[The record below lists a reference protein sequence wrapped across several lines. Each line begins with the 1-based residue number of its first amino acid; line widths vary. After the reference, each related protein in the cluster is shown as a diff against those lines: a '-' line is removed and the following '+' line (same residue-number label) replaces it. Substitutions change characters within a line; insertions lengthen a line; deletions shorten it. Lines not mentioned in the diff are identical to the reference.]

1 MPRDIPLGNG
11 KLLITFDRYYRIR
24 DIYFPHVGKEN
35 QTVGHPSRFGVW
47 VDGRLSWLGPD
58 WQISL
63 KYEEGTMVT
72 RVEAHH
78 PGLQVRLVCADAVDF
93 HDPVYVRK
101 IIVRNLANRERDI
114 RLFINQDFHLYESD
128 VGDTAAYEPKHK
140 TITHYKM
147 RRYFLT
153 NYMANGVVGVQHFAT
168 GRKEVEGAEGTWR
181 DAEDGKLE
189 AGPITQG
196 SVDST
201 LGIYLTVPA
210 QGAQEAW
217 YWIIAG
223 EDWFSVNN
231 LNKRIEERLPEY
243 YLLRTEKYWRFW
255 LNQDCLN
262 FGELSPK
269 VTDLYHR
276 SLLVIRTQ
284 VDDSGA
290 IIAANDSDI
299 ATQARDTYSYL
310 WPRDG
315 ALVAHALDAAGYPQ
329 LTRRFYRL
337 CSQLLTP
344 EGYFLH
350 KYNPDGSF
358 ASSWHPWVKDGEP
371 QLPIQE
377 DETAL
382 VIWALWRHFERYRD
396 VEFITPLYAP
406 LIKRAANWMVSY
418 RDPVTGL
425 PKASYDLWE
434 ERHGVLAFTC
444 SAVYAGL
451 MAASNFTEGFGQ
463 AGLTDTYRRAAAEI
477 KAGMDRYLYRKEL
490 GRFARMVTFKKNG
503 TLENV
508 DPTLDASLYAVGYF
522 GVYESTDER
531 VMQTMN
537 ALRDRL
543 WCKTPVGGIARY
555 ENDYY
560 HQVSKDLANVP
571 GNPWFICTLWIAQ
584 WLIKKATTMEQLK
597 EAIPLLEWVAD
608 RCLPSGVLA
617 EQVHPHSN
625 EPLSVSPLT
634 WSHATFV
641 QVVLDYLE
649 KRTALDL
656 CGACHQPMQPFRTR
670 KTNKPLCP

>member
-47 VDGRLSWLGPD
+47 VDGQLSWLGPD

-63 KYEEGTMVT
+63 KYQEGTMVSQ
-72 RVEAHH
+72 VEAHH
-78 PGLQVRLVCADAVDF
+78 PGLQVRLVCSDAVDF
-93 HDPVYVRK
+93 YESVYVRK
-101 IIVRNLANRERDI
+101 IIVRNLADRERDI
-114 RLFINQDFHLYESD
+114 RLFLHQDFHLYESD

-153 NYMANGVVGVQHFAT
+153 NCMANGTVGVQHFAT
-168 GRKEVEGAEGTWR
+168 GRKEVPGAEGTWR
-181 DAEDGKLE
+181 DAEDGRLE
-189 AGPITQG
+189 ASPITQG
-196 SVDST
+196 AVDST
-201 LGIYLTVPA
+201 LGIFLKVAA
-210 QGAQEAW
+210 QGSQEAW

-231 LNKRIEERLPEY
+231 LNKRVEERLPEY
-243 YLLRTEKYWRFW
+243 YLSRTDKYWRYW
-255 LNQDCLN
+255 LNQDCIN
-262 FGELSPK
+262 FGDLSRK
-269 VTDLYHR
+269 VMDLYYR

-284 VDDSGA
+284 VDESGA

-299 ATQARDTYSYL
+299 ATEARDTYSYL

-315 ALVAHALDAAGYPQ
+315 ALVAHALDVAGYPQ
-329 LTRRFYRL
+329 LTRRFFRL
-337 CSQLLTP
+337 CAQLLTP

-382 VIWALWRHFERYRD
+382 VIWALWHHFERYRD

-406 LIKRAANWMVSY
+406 LVKRAANWMAAY
-418 RDPVTGL
+418 RDPATGL
-425 PKASYDLWE
+425 PSASYDLWE
-434 ERHGVLAFTC
+434 ERHGVMAFTC
-444 SAVYAGL
+444 AAVYAGL

-463 AGLTDTYRRAAAEI
+463 AGLTGTYRRAAAEV
-477 KAGMDRYLYRKEL
+477 KAGMDRYLYRQEL
-490 GRFARMVTFKKNG
+490 NRFARMVTFKKNG
-503 TLENV
+503 TLDNV
-508 DPTLDASLYAVGYF
+508 DPTIDASLYAVGYF
-522 GVYESTDER
+522 GVYDPAEER
-531 VMQTMN
+531 VTRTMQ
-537 ALRDRL
+537 AIRDRL
-543 WCKTPVGGIARY
+543 WCKTSVGGIARY

-560 HQVSKDLANVP
+560 HQVSQDLANVS
-571 GNPWFICTLWIAQ
+571 GNPWFVCTLWVAQ
-584 WLIKKATTMEQLK
+584 WLIKKAATADQLK
-597 EAIPLLEWVAD
+597 EAVPLLEWVAD
-608 RCLPSGVLA
+608 RALASGVLA
-617 EQVHPHSN
+617 EQVHPYTN

-634 WSHATFV
+634 WSHATYV
-641 QVVLDYLE
+641 QTVLDYLE
-649 KRTALDL
+649 KRGSLEL
-656 CGACHQPMQPFRTR
+656 CPTCHNPHRPFRTR
-670 KTNKPLCP
+670 KTNQ

>member
-24 DIYFPHVGKEN
+24 DIYYPHVGKEN

-58 WQISL
+58 WKISL
-63 KYEEGTMVT
+63 KYEDGTMVT

-78 PGLQVRLVCADAVDF
+78 PGLQVTLLCADAVDF

-101 IIVRNLANRERDI
+101 IIVRNLADRQRDI
-114 RLFINQDFHLYESD
+114 RLFIHQDFHLYESD

-140 TITHYKM
+140 TVTHYKM

-153 NYMANGVVGVQHFAT
+153 NYMANGTIGVQNFAT

-223 EDWFSVNN
+223 EDWFTVNS

-243 YLLRTEKYWRFW
+243 YLLRTEKYWRYW
-255 LNQDCLN
+255 LNQDCIN
-262 FGELSPK
+262 FGELSKK
-269 VTDLYHR
+269 VVDLYYR

-299 ATQARDTYSYL
+299 ATQARDTYSYM

-315 ALVAHALDAAGYPQ
+315 ALVAHALDVAGYPQ
-329 LTRRFYRL
+329 LTRKFFRL
-337 CSQLLTP
+337 CSQLITP

-382 VIWALWRHFERYRD
+382 VIWALWQHFERYRD
-396 VEFITPLYAP
+396 VEYITPIYAP

-463 AGLTDTYRRAAAEI
+463 AGLTDTYRRAAAEV

-503 TLENV
+503 TIENV
-508 DPTLDASLYAVGYF
+508 
-522 GVYESTDER
+522 
-531 VMQTMN
+531 
-537 ALRDRL
+537 
-543 WCKTPVGGIARY
+543 
-555 ENDYY
+555 
-560 HQVSKDLANVP
+560 
-571 GNPWFICTLWIAQ
+571 
-584 WLIKKATTMEQLK
+584 
-597 EAIPLLEWVAD
+597 
-608 RCLPSGVLA
+608 
-617 EQVHPHSN
+617 
-625 EPLSVSPLT
+625 
-634 WSHATFV
+634 
-641 QVVLDYLE
+641 
-649 KRTALDL
+649 
-656 CGACHQPMQPFRTR
+656 
-670 KTNKPLCP
+670 

>member
-11 KLLITFDRYYRIR
+11 KLLVTFDRYYRIR

-47 VDGRLSWLGPD
+47 VDGQLSWLGPD

-63 KYEEGTMVT
+63 KYQEGTMVSQ
-72 RVEAHH
+72 VEAHH
-78 PGLQVRLVCADAVDF
+78 PGLQVRLVCSDAVDF
-93 HDPVYVRK
+93 YEPVYVRK
-101 IIVRNLANRERDI
+101 IIVRNLADRERDI
-114 RLFINQDFHLYESD
+114 RLFLHQDFHLYESD

-153 NYMANGVVGVQHFAT
+153 NYMANGTIGVQNFAT
-168 GRKEVEGAEGTWR
+168 GRKEVPGAEGTWR
-181 DAEDGKLE
+181 DAEDGRLE

-201 LGIYLTVPA
+201 LGIFLKVPA
-210 QGAQEAW
+210 QGSQEAW
-217 YWIIAG
+217 YWIVAG
-223 EDWFSVNN
+223 EDWFNVNN
-231 LNKRIEERLPEY
+231 LNKRVEERLPEY
-243 YLLRTEKYWRFW
+243 YLQRTDKYWRYW
-255 LNQDCLN
+255 LNQDCIN
-262 FGELSPK
+262 FGDLSRK
-269 VTDLYHR
+269 VMDLYYR

-299 ATQARDTYSYL
+299 ATEARDTYSYL

-315 ALVAHALDAAGYPQ
+315 ALVAHALDVAGYPQ
-329 LTRRFYRL
+329 LTRRFFRL
-337 CSQLLTP
+337 SSQLLTP

-350 KYNPDGSF
+350 KYNPDGTL
-358 ASSWHPWVKDGEP
+358 ASSWLPWVKDGEP

-382 VIWALWRHFERYRD
+382 VIWALWHHFERYRD

-406 LIKRAANWMVSY
+406 LVKRAANWMAAY

-425 PKASYDLWE
+425 PRASYDLWE
-434 ERHGVLAFTC
+434 ERHGVMAFTC
-444 SAVYAGL
+444 AAVYAGL

-463 AGLTDTYRRAAAEI
+463 VGLTGTYRRAAAEV
-477 KAGMDRYLYRKEL
+477 KAGMDRYLYRQEL
-490 GRFARMVTFKKNG
+490 NRFARMVTFKKNG

-508 DPTLDASLYAVGYF
+508 DPTIDASLYAVGYF
-522 GVYESTDER
+522 GIYDPADER
-531 VMQTMN
+531 VTRTMQ
-537 ALRDRL
+537 AIRDRL
-543 WCKTPVGGIARY
+543 WCKTSVGGIARY

-560 HQVSKDLANVP
+560 HQVSQDLANVP
-571 GNPWFICTLWIAQ
+571 GNPWFVCTLWVAQ
-584 WLIKKATTMEQLK
+584 WLIKKATTVDQLK
-597 EAIPLLEWVAD
+597 EAVPLLEWVAD
-608 RCLPSGVLA
+608 RALASGVLA
-617 EQVHPHSN
+617 EQVHPYTN

-634 WSHATFV
+634 WSHATYV
-641 QVVLDYLE
+641 QTVLDYLE
-649 KRTALDL
+649 KRGSLEL
-656 CGACHQPMQPFRTR
+656 CPTCHNPIRPFRTR
-670 KTNKPLCP
+670 KTNL

>member
-11 KLLITFDRYYRIR
+11 KLLFTFDRYYRIR

-35 QTVGHPSRFGVW
+35 QTVGHPWRFGVW
-47 VDGRLSWLGPD
+47 VNGQLSWLGPD
-58 WQISL
+58 WQVTL
-63 KYEEGTMVT
+63 KYQEGTLAT
-72 RVEAHH
+72 LVEARHQ
-78 PGLQVRLVCADAVDF
+78 GLQVRLICNDAVDF
-93 HDPVYVRK
+93 NEPVYVRR
-101 IIVRNLANRERDI
+101 IIVQNQADRERDI
-114 RLFINQDFHLYESD
+114 RLFLHQDFHLYESD
-128 VGDTAAYEPKHK
+128 VGDTAAFEPKHK
-140 TITHYKM
+140 TLTHYKM

-153 NYMANGVVGVQHFAT
+153 NYMANGVIGVQHFAT

-181 DAEDGKLE
+181 DAEDGRLE

-201 LGIYLTVPA
+201 LGIYLKVPK
-210 QGAQEAW
+210 QGSQEAW

-223 EDWFSVNN
+223 EDWFGVNG
-231 LNKRIEERLPEY
+231 LNKKVEERLPEY
-243 YLLRTEKYWRFW
+243 YLLRTEKYWRYW
-255 LNQDCLN
+255 LQQSDMD
-262 FGELSPK
+262 FGDLPAK
-269 VTDLYHR
+269 VADLYR
-276 SLLVIRTQ
+276 KSLLVIRTQ
-284 VDDSGA
+284 VDSNGA

-315 ALVAHALDAAGYPQ
+315 ALVAHALDVAGYPQ
-329 LTRRFYRL
+329 LTRRFYWF
-337 CSQLLTP
+337 CAQLLTP
-344 EGYFLH
+344 EGYFLQ
-350 KYNPDGSF
+350 KYNPDGSL

-382 VIWALWRHFERYRD
+382 VIWALWEHFARYRD

-406 LIKRAANWMVSY
+406 LIKRAANWMAAY
-418 RDPVTGL
+418 RDLVTGL
-425 PKASYDLWE
+425 PKPSYDLWE
-434 ERHGVLAFTC
+434 ERRGVLAFTC
-444 SAVYAGL
+444 ATVHAGL

-463 AGLTDTYRRAAAEI
+463 AGLTDTYRRAAAEV
-477 KAGMDRYLYRKEL
+477 KSGMDRFLYRPEL
-490 GRFARMVTFKKNG
+490 GRFARMVTFTKNG

-508 DPTLDASLYAVGYF
+508 DATIDASLYALGQF
-522 GVYESTDER
+522 GIYEPSDER
-531 VMQTMN
+531 VVRTMT
-537 ALRDRL
+537 AVRDRL

-560 HQVSKDLANVP
+560 HQVSQDLANVP

-597 EAIPLLEWVAD
+597 EAIPPLEWVAD

-617 EQVHPHSN
+617 EQVHPYTN

-641 QVVLDYLE
+641 QAVLDYLE

-656 CGACHQPMQPFRTR
+656 CGACHQPVHPFRTR
-670 KTNKPLCP
+670 KTSET